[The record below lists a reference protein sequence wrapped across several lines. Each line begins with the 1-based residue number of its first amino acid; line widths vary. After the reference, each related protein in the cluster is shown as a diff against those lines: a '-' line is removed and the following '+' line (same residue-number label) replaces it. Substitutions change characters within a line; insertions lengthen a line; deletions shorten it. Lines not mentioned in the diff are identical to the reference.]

1 MNSYSMNLSLAYHQV
16 SWAWEVSSGLALASL
31 HQDCASLQ
39 GDCLKQHITSKLMW
53 AYIYTYLTNTSL
65 MWGYTSNVAM
75 LTECGRYN
83 KLNWEGKQL
92 GFNIPTKRSTSRQG
106 SSASFWNSPQSFTL
120 LLDINN
126 TCSKTVTL
134 LGTRPLAARSSKP
147 QAQAERSSLELD
159 QSTLL
164 TFSFERTVMP
174 FNFSTMLYEI
184 HNSSRVSA
192 TASWRNG
199 ISC

>member
-75 LTECGRYN
+75 LTECGRYTT
-83 KLNWEGKQL
+83 KL
-92 GFNIPTKRSTSRQG
+92 RR
-106 SSASFWNSPQSFTL
+106 
-120 LLDINN
+120 
-126 TCSKTVTL
+126 KTVGFQHTHKEEHLQTRKLRQFLKFSPVLHIVIGHKQHLQQNSHIL

-174 FNFSTMLYEI
+174 FNFSTLLYEI